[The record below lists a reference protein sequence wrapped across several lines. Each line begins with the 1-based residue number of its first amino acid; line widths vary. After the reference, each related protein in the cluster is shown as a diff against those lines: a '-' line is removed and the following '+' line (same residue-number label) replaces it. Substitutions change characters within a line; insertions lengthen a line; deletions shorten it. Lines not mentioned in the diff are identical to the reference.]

1 MKDGDTRRALLSA
14 FWSITPII
22 IAFVAAIFIAIAK
35 VGFDWILVLHA
46 FRIFWLA
53 LLILTITVYILVF
66 LGIKYPY
73 GTPRIALIIITLIF
87 YLASIKEHFIS
98 EHIRNYINKIFELD
112 YLVAAITIL
121 ALAVAFATIRKAK
134 VQT

>member
-1 MKDGDTRRALLSA
+1 MKDRDTRRALLSA

-22 IAFVAAIFIAIAK
+22 IAFVASIFIAVAK
-35 VGFDWILVLHA
+35 VGFDWILVLYA

-53 LLILTITVYILVF
+53 LLILTITVYILMF
-66 LGIKYPY
+66 LSFKYPY
-73 GTPRIALIIITLIF
+73 EMPKLALLIITLIF

-134 VQT
+134 VET